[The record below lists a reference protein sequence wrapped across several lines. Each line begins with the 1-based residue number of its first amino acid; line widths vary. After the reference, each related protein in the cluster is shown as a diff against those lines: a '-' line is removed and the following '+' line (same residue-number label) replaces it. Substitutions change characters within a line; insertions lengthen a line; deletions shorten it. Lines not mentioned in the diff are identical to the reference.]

1 MLFTLLHYFKKA
13 FPGKKTLIK
22 GFWVYFY
29 LMCTFILLS
38 EFDHLAV
45 LYGYHNGVRI
55 DITIIK
61 TRHLP
66 YSLLLIL
73 SSILVITA
81 GFQYKS
87 RFLRIFSLF
96 ILGSVLIKIL
106 VSDVKSMDPQTK
118 MILFL
123 VMGVVLLGMS
133 LSYPKIKRSFFE
145 KDSLQSSEKFSAKR
159 KRRS

>member
-1 MLFTLLHYFKKA
+1 MLFTLLHYFKRA

-22 GFWVYFY
+22 AFWVYFY

-55 DITIIK
+55 DATIIK
-61 TRHLP
+61 TKHLP
-66 YSLLLIL
+66 YSLLLML
-73 SSILVITA
+73 SSILVIA
-81 GFQYKS
+81 FGFHYKS

-106 VSDVKSMDPQTK
+106 VSDVVSLDPRTK
-118 MILFL
+118 IILFL
-123 VMGVVLLGMS
+123 VMGVVLLGIS
-133 LSYPKIKRSFFE
+133 LFYPKIKRSFFE
-145 KDSLQSSEKFSAKR
+145 KDSPQSPEKFSARR
-159 KRRS
+159 KHRF